1 MNLFNIL
8 HTIHLSGLLDMFFMS
23 ILIYAILVWFKNS
36 KAAFV
41 LMGIF
46 IVGALYLVAHQMN
59 MILTQAV
66 FQGFF
71 AVSLV
76 AVIVIFQEEIKH
88 FFERIAVWSLNRGL
102 KRYRPSPFGR
112 REIDILVRSVTD
124 LARDKIG
131 ALIVLKGRD
140 IIVRHLDG
148 GTDLNGELSE
158 PILKSL
164 FDPHSDGHDGALII
178 DGGHITQFS
187 CHLPLSKDLNK
198 INRSGTRHA
207 AALGLAELSD
217 AFCIV
222 VSEEMGTISVAR
234 HGEIETV
241 NDPEKLTQRLQVF
254 YEEIFPTEQR
264 SLKGFFTRNFKEKVL
279 AVVITTILWF
289 MLAYDTH

>member
-1 MNLFNIL
+1 MNLFNIV
-8 HTIHLSGLLDMFFMS
+8 HTIHLSGLLDMMFMS
-23 ILIYAILVWFKNS
+23 ILVYAVLVWFKNS

-46 IVGALYLVAHQMN
+46 IVGALYIIAHQMN
-59 MILTQAV
+59 MVMTQAV

-88 FFERIAVWSLNRGL
+88 FFERVAVWSLNRGI

-112 REIDILVRSVTD
+112 REVEIIVRSVTD

-131 ALIVLKGRD
+131 ALIVIKGKD

-148 GTDLNGELSE
+148 GIDLNGELSE

-178 DGGHITQFS
+178 DGAHITQFS
-187 CHLPLSKDLNK
+187 CHLPLSKDLK
-198 INRSGTRHA
+198 KVNRSGTRHA

-217 AFCIV
+217 AMCIV
-222 VSEEMGTISVAR
+222 VSEEQGTISVAR
-234 HGEIETV
+234 NGEIETV
-241 NDPEKLTQRLQVF
+241 NDPEKLTHRLQLF
-254 YEEIFPTEQR
+254 YEEVYPTGQR
-264 SLKGFFTRNFKEKVL
+264 TWQGFLARNFKEKIM
-279 AVVITTILWF
+279 AIVITAILWF
-289 MLAYDTH
+289 MLAYDGR